1 MSVNKQNPRENGRS
15 QLTLRQEK
23 FCEEIVKG
31 KSGKDAALAAGYSPG
46 NADKYASSLLIN
58 PAVADRIRDMKAC
71 SAAIAEIEGS
81 DVVREWARLGLS
93 NILDVAEVVDGEL
106 VVKPS
111 SEWPEAAARAVM
123 EVTQSKG
130 KVRVK
135 MHPKQGALDSIG
147 RYLGLL
153 IDRRKHELGSV
164 DGEPL
169 DGRIVVTFVGGNDG
183 KDDDS
188 SR

>member
-1 MSVNKQNPRENGRS
+1 MAQDKDSSR
-15 QLTLRQEK
+15 LTVRQEK

-31 KSGKDAALAAGYSPG
+31 KSGKDAALKAGYSPG
-46 NADKYASSLLIN
+46 NADKYASDLLLK

-71 SAAIAEIEGS
+71 SAAIAEVEGS
-81 DVVREWARLGLS
+81 DVVREWARLGFS
-93 NILDVAEVVDGEL
+93 NILDVAKVVDGKL

-123 EVTQSKG
+123 EVTQSDG

-135 MHPKQGALDSIG
+135 MHHKQAALDSIG

-153 IDRRKHELGSV
+153 VDRRKHEHVGRGGGPIETKSGLSDEAISEIRKKILGLP
-164 DGEPL
+164 E
-169 DGRIVVTFVGGNDG
+169 
-183 KDDDS
+183 
-188 SR
+188 

>member
-1 MSVNKQNPRENGRS
+1 MAKERDRS
-15 QLTLRQEK
+15 RLKLRQEK

-111 SEWPEAAARAVM
+111 SEWPESAARAVM
-123 EVTQSKG
+123 EVSEFQG
-130 KVRVK
+130 KVKVK
-135 MHPKQGALDSIG
+135 MHPKQSALDSIG

-153 IDRRKHELGSV
+153 VDRRKHEHVGPGGGPIETKGGLSDEAISEIRKKILGLP
-164 DGEPL
+164 E
-169 DGRIVVTFVGGNDG
+169 
-183 KDDDS
+183 
-188 SR
+188 